1 MIKEDVFS
9 EVGWHVH
16 RVYVEHVPD
25 PRYPPLSLLS
35 LRLVP
40 RTDMGMQDE
49 YKGMVTLTRH
59 IPGESFFE
67 SGGSRRRGPYPRVH

>member
-16 RVYVEHVPD
+16 RVYVERVPD

-40 RTDMGMQDE
+40 RTDMGMQD
-49 YKGMVTLTRH
+49 
-59 IPGESFFE
+59 
-67 SGGSRRRGPYPRVH
+67 